1 MSNQGAFEPT
11 KMCSVGRM
19 LGSSTSVPSATWTKA
34 PSRTT
39 EYRSEPQIPQ
49 QGLVVLVVAPDEQR
63 LGAADYLDLV
73 TLDPGE
79 RLERRAGSCA
89 AVRAVAVGRVQEGV
103 R

>member
-1 MSNQGAFEPT
+1 
-11 KMCSVGRM
+11 
-19 LGSSTSVPSATWTKA
+19 
-34 PSRTT
+34 
-39 EYRSEPQIPQ
+39 
-49 QGLVVLVVAPDEQR
+49 LVVLVVAPDEQR